1 MIDITSGH
9 CSHECHRLLLLR
21 TYPPKQIRNIS
32 TCPHPVG
39 SRYHCRT
46 LLVGFLSRFSITNC
60 IQKEEKRKK
69 QNKRKERR
77 AKWHDSHVSI
87 FTTHEYFPYIWPL
100 VAIWSFDRS
109 IRIMRLI
116 YCNLHV
122 NINYRKLKCT
132 KTAVTYDAGSDI
144 IKLSVVLAGTKP
156 RPRAG
161 DYYFIYQP
169 FRWTGYE
176 SHPFT
181 LANWQP
187 ASSSSHNSFD
197 DSRTQLDFFIRP
209 ADGWTRHLRDR
220 CIESNT
226 PSNTWTMLLEGPY
239 GETRKLWDTYDTV
252 LLIAGGSGITAM
264 IPYLREYIHRS
275 SVTIN
280 STQSA
285 SRTVRTRRITLVW
298 ADRHRAFF
306 HKIID
311 EDLADVAQCACI
323 EICLYCTSTELTES
337 SSSSSFI
344 DTSVP
349 PKFVDLEQSSKD
361 CQTGGQHAR
370 VIHHRRPDVRTIVK
384 TESNR
389 AHENAETMA
398 TLVCG
403 PAGMADSAR
412 AATVQ
417 ALRSGVRGIEY
428 LEDVFSW

>member
-1 MIDITSGH
+1 LSSSLAHLSAKTDTKYFYLSTS
-9 CSHECHRLLLLR
+9 CWQSLPLSDFTSRVFSRL
-21 TYPPKQIRNIS
+21 
-32 TCPHPVG
+32 
-39 SRYHCRT
+39 
-46 LLVGFLSRFSITNC
+46 SIANH
-60 IQKEEKRKK
+60 
-69 QNKRKERR
+69 KRKERR

-109 IRIMRLI
+109 IRILRLI

-122 NINYRKLKCT
+122 NFNYRKLKCT
-132 KTAVTYDAGSDI
+132 KTAASYDPESDI
-144 IKLSVVLAGTKP
+144 IKLSVTLAGTKP
-156 RPRAG
+156 QPRAG

-169 FRWTGYE
+169 FRWSGYE
-176 SHPFT
+176 GHPFT

-187 ASSSSHNSFD
+187 ASSSSLNSSD
-197 DSRTQLDFFIRP
+197 DSGTQLDFFIRP
-209 ADGWTRHLRDR
+209 ADGWTRYLRDQ

-239 GETRKLWDTYDTV
+239 GKTRKLWDTYDTV
-252 LLIAGGSGITAM
+252 LLIAGGLGITAM
-264 IPYLREYIHRS
+264 IPYLREYIRRS
-275 SVTIN
+275 SVT
-280 STQSA
+280 TQSA
-285 SRTVRTRRITLVW
+285 NTTVRTRRITLAW

-311 EDLADVAQCACI
+311 DDLADVAQCAYI
-323 EICLYCTSTELTES
+323 EIRLYCTLAESIGS
-337 SSSSSFI
+337 SSSSSFM

-361 CQTGGQHAR
+361 RQPEGQHVR

-389 AHENAETMA
+389 AHEGAEAMA
-398 TLVCG
+398 ILVCG
-403 PAGMADSAR
+403 PAEMADSAR

-417 ALRSGVRGIEY
+417 AMRSGVRGIEY